1 MSKKLFMNLGLGVL
15 TGVAFV
21 QFGKS
26 VIEAVRERQVEQ
38 IEEIEVVEES

>member
-1 MSKKLFMNLGLGVL
+1 MSKKLFVNLGLGVL

-26 VIEAVRERQVEQ
+26 VIESIRERYTEV
-38 IEEIEVVEES
+38 IEAEIVEESE